1 MRKVIKRFSEREILR
16 SRELQDR
23 LKRKDWKSL
32 GVRGATLVEIDPVTK
47 DILFI
52 KETPDKPKK

>member
-1 MRKVIKRFSEREILR
+1 MRKVIKRFTQREVMR

-32 GVRGATLVEIDPVTK
+32 GVTGATQIETDPVTR
-47 DILFI
+47 DILFV